1 MVFGFFPSA
10 CRRNITQSCRGG
22 TKSDPI
28 PRAVLAYMA
37 IMAIMAIMG
46 TEKASVAHAKNT
58 LSSLI
63 NKVAYGK
70 TRVVLESRGKP
81 KAALISTEDLER
93 LEHLEQRD
101 AGPRNRLKILLQAQA
116 LRGKMRRRRKK
127 ILPDS
132 ADRLNQLREQRD
144 RGI

>member
-1 MVFGFFPSA
+1 
-10 CRRNITQSCRGG
+10 
-22 TKSDPI
+22 
-28 PRAVLAYMA
+28 MA
-37 IMAIMAIMG
+37 MMATMG
-46 TEKASVAHAKNT
+46 TEKASIARAKNM
-58 LSSLI
+58 LSILI

-81 KAALISTEDLER
+81 KAVLISTEDLKR

-101 AGPRNRLKILLQAQA
+101 VAPQNRLKILVQAQA

-127 ILPDS
+127 ILSDS
-132 ADRLNQLREQRD
+132 ADRLNQLRGQRD